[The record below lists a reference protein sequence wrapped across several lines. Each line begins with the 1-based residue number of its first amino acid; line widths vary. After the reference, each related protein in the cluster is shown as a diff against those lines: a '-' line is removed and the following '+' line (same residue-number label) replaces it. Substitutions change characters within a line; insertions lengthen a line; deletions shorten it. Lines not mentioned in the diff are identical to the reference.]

1 MMRIKPH
8 IHSTAQRESRQA
20 GVMPWSYSTSLQAFG
35 DSWELLMSTGE
46 PVRQNKAEHPLWG
59 YSCFL
64 ITYYKAASPPSLKLT
79 VAQLVLDQIPPELP
93 SLCLSKLCRCIS
105 ESPPQS
111 THLHEAN
118 QCRGIY
124 FLILVSC

>member
-1 MMRIKPH
+1 M
-8 IHSTAQRESRQA
+8 
-20 GVMPWSYSTSLQAFG
+20 SLQAFG

-93 SLCLSKLCRCIS
+93 LYVSQSCVAAYQNHLLNQLICMRLTNAEGFIFLFWFHVSRSKL
-105 ESPPQS
+105 
-111 THLHEAN
+111 THCTDVN
-118 QCRGIY
+118 N
-124 FLILVSC
+124 